1 MANTRARNVIKVDTT
16 ATFSGQT
23 FIHSI
28 KYIGGTS
35 GAAVITDANSG
46 NRLWEQSGT
55 TNYTDSDICISATE
69 GITVSITATCTVYL
83 YLE

>member
-1 MANTRARNVIKVDTT
+1 MANTRGRNVIKVDTT
-16 ATFSGQT
+16 ATFTGPL

-28 KYIGGTS
+28 KYVGGTS
-35 GAAVITDANSG
+35 GAAIMTDANSG

-55 TNYTDSDICISATE
+55 TNYTDSDICINAVE
-69 GITVSITATCTVYL
+69 GIIMTITSTCTVYL